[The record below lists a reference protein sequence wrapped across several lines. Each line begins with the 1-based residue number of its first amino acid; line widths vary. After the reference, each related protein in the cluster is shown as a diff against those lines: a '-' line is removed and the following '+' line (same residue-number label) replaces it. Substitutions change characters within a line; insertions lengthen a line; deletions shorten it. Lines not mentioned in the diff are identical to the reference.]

1 MQFRLADALNLRKA
15 LNFVFKFRLET
26 HGVHGLNCTTKE
38 NLYHDVSGGILG
50 SMAKLAE
57 VERFQAETR
66 GQWRAWLEQ
75 NHATS
80 SGVWLVTFKKHS
92 GQPHLDYGESVEEAL
107 CYGWVD
113 STSGKVDDLR
123 SMRYHAPRKA
133 KSGWAKPNKERI
145 VRILEAG
152 LMRPAGLAKIE
163 AAKLDGSWTL
173 LDAVEA
179 LEVPSDLEEA
189 LKEFPNASTNF
200 AAFPRSVKRGILEW
214 IVQAKKPDTRAK
226 RIEETARLANE
237 NVRVNQ
243 WRP

>member
-1 MQFRLADALNLRKA
+1 MARLDA
-15 LNFVFKFRLET
+15 
-26 HGVHGLNCTTKE
+26 
-38 NLYHDVSGGILG
+38 
-50 SMAKLAE
+50 

-66 GQWRAWLEQ
+66 GAWRAWLEQ

-133 KSGWAKPNKERI
+133 RSGWAKPNKERI
-145 VRILEAG
+145 VRLLEVG
-152 LMRPAGLAKIE
+152 LMQPSGLAKIE
-163 AAKLDGSWTL
+163 AAKRDGSWTL

-179 LEVPSDLEEA
+179 LEVPDDLEQA
-189 LKEFPNASTNF
+189 LRGFPNAGSNF
-200 AAFPRSVKRGILEW
+200 TAFPKSAKRGILEW
-214 IVQAKKPDTRAK
+214 IVQAKRPETRAK
-226 RIEETARLANE
+226 RIAQTARLANE
-237 NVRVNQ
+237 NVRANQ
-243 WRP
+243 WQP